1 MRSRYRQSLLTFATV
16 VALVSPQIGHAQQ
29 SPAQTTVPGMPA
41 PGSQG
46 AMPMPAPGSQ
56 GAMPMPGMPTPGM
69 PTPGMPAPGSQGA
82 MQMMQSHREMMQS
95 MEKMNRD
102 MTGATMTGDP
112 DRDLVTMMMPHH
124 QSAIDMARIYLRDG
138 KDPTIRKMAQK
149 IIVDQERENKEF
161 KAWLAKHPAPSR

>member
-1 MRSRYRQSLLTFATV
+1 MQSRFRQNLLTFATV

-29 SPAQTTVPGMPA
+29 SPAQTTVPGT
-41 PGSQG
+41 
-46 AMPMPAPGSQ
+46 PAPGSQ
-56 GAMPMPGMPTPGM
+56 GAMPMPGMPMPGTPL
-69 PTPGMPAPGSQGA
+69 PGSQGA
-82 MQMMQSHREMMQS
+82 MQMMQNHREMMQS

-138 KDPTIRKMAQK
+138 KDPTIRKIAQK
-149 IIVDQERENKEF
+149 IIVDQEREIKEF

>member
-29 SPAQTTVPGMPA
+29 SPTQTTVPGMPA

-56 GAMPMPGMPTPGM
+56 GAMPTPSM
-69 PTPGMPAPGSQGA
+69 RTPGSQGA

>member
-1 MRSRYRQSLLTFATV
+1 MHSRFRQNLLTFATV
-16 VALVSPQIGHAQQ
+16 VALVSPQMGHAQQ
-29 SPAQTTVPGMPA
+29 SPAQTTPPAMPA
-41 PGSQG
+41 PGGQG
-46 AMPMPAPGSQ
+46 AMPMP
-56 GAMPMPGMPTPGM
+56 MPA
-69 PTPGMPAPGSQGA
+69 MPAPGSQGA

-149 IIVDQERENKEF
+149 IIVDQEHEIKEF
-161 KAWLAKHPAPSR
+161 KAWLAKHPAPAR

>member
-29 SPAQTTVPGMPA
+29 SPAQTT
-41 PGSQG
+41 
-46 AMPMPAPGSQ
+46 
-56 GAMPMPGMPTPGM
+56 MPGTPL
-69 PTPGMPAPGSQGA
+69 PGSQGA
-82 MQMMQSHREMMQS
+82 MQMMQNHREMMQS

>member
-1 MRSRYRQSLLTFATV
+1 MQSRFRQNLLTFATV

-29 SPAQTTVPGMPA
+29 SPAQTTMPGT
-41 PGSQG
+41 
-46 AMPMPAPGSQ
+46 PAPGSQ
-56 GAMPMPGMPTPGM
+56 GAMPMPGMPMPGM
-69 PTPGMPAPGSQGA
+69 PLPGSQGA
-82 MQMMQSHREMMQS
+82 MQMMQNHREMMQS

-138 KDPTIRKMAQK
+138 KDPTIRKIAQK
-149 IIVDQERENKEF
+149 IIVDQEREIKEF

>member
-1 MRSRYRQSLLTFATV
+1 MHSRFRQNLLTFATV
-16 VALVSPQIGHAQQ
+16 VALVSPQMGHAQQ
-29 SPAQTTVPGMPA
+29 SPAQTTPPAMPA

-46 AMPMPAPGSQ
+46 AMPMPA
-56 GAMPMPGMPTPGM
+56 
-69 PTPGMPAPGSQGA
+69 MPAPGSQGA

-149 IIVDQERENKEF
+149 IIVDQEHEIKEF
-161 KAWLAKHPAPSR
+161 KAWLAKHPAPAR

>member
-1 MRSRYRQSLLTFATV
+1 
-16 VALVSPQIGHAQQ
+16 
-29 SPAQTTVPGMPA
+29 MPA
-41 PGSQG
+41 
-46 AMPMPAPGSQ
+46 
-56 GAMPMPGMPTPGM
+56 
-69 PTPGMPAPGSQGA
+69 MPAPGSQGA

-149 IIVDQERENKEF
+149 IIVDQEHEIKEF
-161 KAWLAKHPAPSR
+161 KAWLAKHPAPAR

>member
-1 MRSRYRQSLLTFATV
+1 MQSRFRQNLLTFATV

-29 SPAQTTVPGMPA
+29 SPAQNTVPGMPA

-56 GAMPMPGMPTPGM
+56 GAM
-69 PTPGMPAPGSQGA
+69 
-82 MQMMQSHREMMQS
+82 QMMQNHREMMQS

-138 KDPTIRKMAQK
+138 KDPTIRKIAQK
-149 IIVDQERENKEF
+149 IIVDQEREIKEF

>member
-1 MRSRYRQSLLTFATV
+1 
-16 VALVSPQIGHAQQ
+16 
-29 SPAQTTVPGMPA
+29 
-41 PGSQG
+41 
-46 AMPMPAPGSQ
+46 
-56 GAMPMPGMPTPGM
+56 
-69 PTPGMPAPGSQGA
+69 

-138 KDPTIRKMAQK
+138 RDPEIRRIAQK
-149 IIVDQERENKEF
+149 IITDQEKEIAEF
-161 KAWLAKHPAPSR
+161 KAWQAKHPVAAR

>member
-1 MRSRYRQSLLTFATV
+1 MQSRFRQNLLTFATV

-29 SPAQTTVPGMPA
+29 SPAQTTMPGT
-41 PGSQG
+41 
-46 AMPMPAPGSQ
+46 PAPGSQ
-56 GAMPMPGMPTPGM
+56 GAMPMPGMPMPGM
-69 PTPGMPAPGSQGA
+69 PMPGMPLPGSQGA
-82 MQMMQSHREMMQS
+82 MQMMQNHREMMQS

-138 KDPTIRKMAQK
+138 KDPAIRKIAQK
-149 IIVDQERENKEF
+149 IIVDQEREIKEF